1 MTDSKLPTT
10 RNRTLVDKDGLNTW
24 FCPFMSLLIDIVT
37 FVLVIISVIL
47 VFLVLMQ
54 KAKSDAGVAAMG
66 GGGMESA
73 FGAEAGNVL
82 SGATIKAAV
91 AFFVLSFGLYLGHIY
106 QAKHRIA
113 VDSKLPTVV
122 APAALPAVE
131 PASQPV
137 TPPPSAPAKP

>member
-1 MTDSKLPTT
+1 
-10 RNRTLVDKDGLNTW
+10 
-24 FCPFMSLLIDIVT
+24 MSLLINIFT
-37 FVLVIISVIL
+37 FALIAVSVVLI
-47 VFLVLMQ
+47 FLVLMQ

-82 SGATIKAAV
+82 SSATIKAAI

-106 QAKHRIA
+106 QSKHQVA

-122 APAALPAVE
+122 APATLPAPV
-131 PASQPV
+131 QPV

>member
-1 MTDSKLPTT
+1 
-10 RNRTLVDKDGLNTW
+10 
-24 FCPFMSLLIDIVT
+24 MSLLITIFT
-37 FVLVIISVIL
+37 LVLCITSVVL

-91 AFFVLSFGLYLGHIY
+91 AFFVLSFALYLAHIY
-106 QAKHRIA
+106 QAKHA
-113 VDSKLPTVV
+113 VVVDGKLPTVV
-122 APAALPAVE
+122 APATLPA
-131 PASQPV
+131 PAPAAQPL
-137 TPPPSAPAKP
+137 TPPPSEPAKP

>member
-1 MTDSKLPTT
+1 
-10 RNRTLVDKDGLNTW
+10 
-24 FCPFMSLLIDIVT
+24 MSLLIGIFTAILIFVSIV
-37 FVLVIISVIL
+37 L

-82 SGATIKAAV
+82 SGLTIKAAV
-91 AFFVLSFGLYLGHIY
+91 TFFVLTFGLYLAHIY
-106 QAKHRIA
+106 QAKHHVA

-122 APAALPAVE
+122 APAALPAVT
-131 PASQPV
+131 PAAQPL
-137 TPPPSAPAKP
+137 TPPPSVPAK